1 MSNASAA
8 ITKGLNETVGQ
19 IPNAIANPKKVLG
32 SGVGKGTFGHWID
45 QIYGGT
51 LKDIL
56 SPGHDDD
63 DDAPAAVAAP
73 DMKGGQSD
81 SSANLRA
88 HQNIR
93 KKNEGR
99 LAHNL
104 NKSSGASLLTG
115 K

>member
-32 SGVGKGTFGHWID
+32 SGVGKGTLGHWVD

-51 LKDIL
+51 LKDLL
-56 SPGHDDD
+56 SPGHDDFEGGGE
-63 DDAPAAVAAP
+63 AVIPP

-104 NKSSGASLLTG
+104 NKSSGSSLLTG